1 VTYTESCKSTSLAR
15 RRWVES
21 ENVIRTMLAGSVL
34 YAWLALAGG
43 IALAQ
48 ESDAPAT
55 GKTGDDASTSD
66 GETVAGAT
74 DTASQECS
82 AEDDFPTTAVADYVL
97 GCMAANGNSY
107 QALQQC
113 SCSIDFIKARMSYK
127 EYEQAGTVLQVQQ
140 DIGQRGI
147 FYRDSHWAKDR
158 IEKLENL
165 QAESTLRCFQN

>member
-1 VTYTESCKSTSLAR
+1 VTYAESFKPTSLLR
-15 RRWVES
+15 PRWVDS
-21 ENVIRTMLAGSVL
+21 ATVIRSVIISSVL
-34 YAWLALAGG
+34 CAWLALPGG
-43 IALAQ
+43 VALAQ
-48 ESDAPAT
+48 ESDTPTT
-55 GKTGDDASTSD
+55 GQTGDDTSTTEE
-66 GETVAGAT
+66 ETVAGVAVE
-74 DTASQECS
+74 ASQERS
-82 AEDDFPTTAVADYVL
+82 AEDDFPTTAVVDYVL
-97 GCMAANGNSY
+97 GCMAANGNSH